1 MNTTF
6 NLELNGSPG
15 RNGLYEVFLRITQ
28 DRKHKRI
35 KLGISIPDKK
45 HWGSIVKDKEGKII
59 KDRQGKAKREA
70 KFGKWI
76 NSKNRECKALNK
88 KLEDKYNEGKKAFY
102 DLEEKKQSLSL
113 NSIKQRI
120 QNPNFSHSF
129 FKFAEDQL
137 EYFKTSTKYSYS
149 FVKHFNSI
157 FFNKLKPFA
166 ESKGFDD
173 LLFSDLTL
181 AFLKQFESYLTTK
194 PPKGKGNTTNTIH
207 KNMGF
212 IQALYNDAVEE
223 GLVKPQDSPFLFYKL
238 KKTKVSKDKLT
249 QEEIQKIENL
259 KLPEGSLINHSRNM
273 FLFSYYQAGIR
284 ASDCIKLTWGNVIE
298 GRLIY
303 YMDKNENPVDLEI
316 MPKAEEILN
325 LYRKSDS
332 GPKDFI
338 FPLLDNRKDY
348 SDRVFLFNQVSSK
361 NALINKYLKKIANL
375 EEVKIEKKI
384 SFHISRHSFASI
396 AKNEKGLSTEMISE
410 LLNHSNISITKAY
423 LQGFGNNDRDN
434 SLKSVTGGATT
445 KTAKP

>member
-15 RNGLYEVFLRITQ
+15 RNGLHEVFLRITQ
-28 DRKHKRI
+28 DRKHKRL

-45 HWGSIVKDKEGKII
+45 HWGSVVKDKQGKVV
-59 KDRQGKAKREA
+59 KDKQGKAKREA

-76 NSKNRECKALNK
+76 NSQNRECKALNK
-88 KLEDKYNEGKKAFY
+88 KLEDKFNEAKKAFY
-102 DLEEKKQSLSL
+102 DLEEKKLSLSL
-113 NSIKQRI
+113 HSIKQKI
-120 QNPNFSHSF
+120 VNPNTSHSF
-129 FKFAEDQL
+129 FKFAKDQL
-137 EYFKTSTKYSYS
+137 EYYKTSTKYSYS

-166 ESKGFDD
+166 ESKGIND

-181 AFLKQFESYLTTK
+181 AFLKQYESFLATK
-194 PPKGKGNTTNTIH
+194 PPKGKGNSTNTIH

-212 IQALYNDAVEE
+212 IKALYNDAVEE
-223 GLVKPQDSPFLFYKL
+223 GLVKPQDSPFLSYKL

-259 KLPEGSLINHSRNM
+259 QLPEGSLINHSRNM
-273 FLFSYYQAGIR
+273 FLFSFYQAGIR

-303 YMDKNENPVDLEI
+303 YMDKNEKPLDLKI

-325 LYRKSDS
+325 LYRRPGAGS
-332 GPKDFI
+332 KDYI
-338 FPLLDNRKDY
+338 FPLLDSRKDY

-361 NALINKYLKKIANL
+361 NALINKYLKKIVNL
-375 EEVKIEKKI
+375 ETVKIEKKVT
-384 SFHISRHSFASI
+384 FHISRHSFASI

-410 LLNHSNISITKAY
+410 LLNHSNITITKAY

-434 SLKSVTGGATT
+434 SLESVTGGATT